1 MILTAG
7 IQTQREK
14 NARSRQ
20 TTCQNIPSHL
30 SGEPSASRTPTAIKP
45 AKASTRNVAIKRQ
58 GTISERSGGGRPHF
72 ALTQSTFTPRSCPQ
86 TKPVSQEGPST
97 VINPVQKATI
107 AVLWHVHSRK
117 PASGR
122 MPNAACGT
130 QALPRGEIS
139 VPERDHLLINCLF
152 IRENPRPA
160 GCRTQ
165 PAGRRRSPGEKF
177 PCLKGIIC

>member
-1 MILTAG
+1 MQTAA

-30 SGEPSASRTPTAIKP
+30 LGEPSASRTPTAIKP

-72 ALTQSTFTPRSCPQ
+72 ALTLSTFTPRSRPQ

-97 VINPVQKATI
+97 VINPAQKATI
-107 AVLWHVHSRK
+107 AALWHVHSRK
-117 PASGR
+117 PAFGR

-130 QALPRGEIS
+130 QALPGKKFLCPQILKSCQKHCKNPCQS
-139 VPERDHLLINCLF
+139 VF
-152 IRENPRPA
+152 IRGFISDSSTIVCQKN
-160 GCRTQ
+160 T
-165 PAGRRRSPGEKF
+165 
-177 PCLKGIIC
+177 LI

>member
-1 MILTAG
+1 MQTAA

-45 AKASTRNVAIKRQ
+45 AKGSTRNVAIKRQ

-72 ALTQSTFTPRSCPQ
+72 ALTLSTFTSRSCSP

-130 QALPRGEIS
+130 QALPGGEIS
-139 VPERDHLLINCLF
+139 VSPNPEILKSCQKHCKNPCQSVF
-152 IRENPRPA
+152 IRGFISDSSTIVCQKN
-160 GCRTQ
+160 T
-165 PAGRRRSPGEKF
+165 
-177 PCLKGIIC
+177 LI